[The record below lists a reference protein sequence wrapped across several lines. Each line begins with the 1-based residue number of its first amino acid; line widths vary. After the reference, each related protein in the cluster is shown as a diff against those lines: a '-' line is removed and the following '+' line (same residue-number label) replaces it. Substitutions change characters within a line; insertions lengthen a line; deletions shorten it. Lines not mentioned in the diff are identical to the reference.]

1 MLHPL
6 AGIQKHPGGPG
17 SLNDWRDIQVREV
30 WVDDGFSGWRLIG
43 SLKGR
48 GSEAG

>member
-30 WVDDGFSGWRLIG
+30 WVDDGFSAAADRIF
-43 SLKGR
+43 KG
-48 GSEAG
+48 AGL